1 MSSGKLFRVKHKEW
15 KHETKNTNVRHMQH
29 RGTQSEF
36 RRKIREDTLKALEEY
51 HDDIR
56 EEER

>member
-1 MSSGKLFRVKHKEW
+1 
-15 KHETKNTNVRHMQH
+15 MQH